1 MRNHLI
7 ALVAG
12 LVLLLAAGAGTA
24 MAQTPVQAA
33 DQSAGSTQSAS
44 STATST
50 QTNPTNRNVD
60 VRIFSPGDNG
70 AVSQSNTSS
79 AASAAGNANQ
89 TVQNAAQS
97 QGGGGQAASQSAD
110 STQTADSTAT
120 SVQNNP
126 SNSNTVVRIDS
137 PGNDG
142 PVTQTNDSQAESAA
156 GNANE
161 TAQNAGQSQ
170 GGGGNGGG
178 VQAADQDA
186 DNEQSASSSASSTQD
201 NPSNSNVSVRINSGG
216 DGGAV
221 EQRNS
226 SGAAS
231 AAGNANATEQDAD
244 QEQGGGGHG
253 GGGVQAAD
261 QSADNEQSAD
271 SSASSTQTDPSNSN
285 VGVRIDSPG
294 DDGDVSQSN
303 ESFAGSAAGNLNL
316 TGQEVEQGYG
326 PVAATVAAASRPLAR
341 TRTTSSPPRP
351 RRPPTQDGATNS
363 NIPVRIG
370 SPGDGGDVS
379 QSNESFAGSLAG
391 NVNLTGQEVEQGY
404 GSGGGN
410 GGGGVQAVGQEA
422 DNEQYAAS
430 EATSTQDGATNSNIP
445 VRIDS
450 PGDDGD
456 VSQSNESFAGSL
468 AGNLN
473 LTGQEVDQDYG
484 GGGNGGGG
492 VQAVG
497 QLAFNDQSAESDAT
511 STQTGATNSNTPVR
525 IGSEGDDGDVTQT
538 NASAALSAALNANLT
553 DQSVAQEYSG
563 GGGVQAVGQLAD
575 SAQDAT
581 SSATSEQEDPTNENA
596 PVRIGS
602 DGGGGDVEQTNA
614 SLAASL
620 AANANETDQDATQL
634 LSGDGGYAGVQALG
648 QLAFNDQAAGSAATS
663 SQSGA
668 TNAAGGV
675 SIAGPGGGGSLT
687 QTNASVALSAA
698 LNLNRLFQAATQRG

>member
-89 TVQNAAQS
+89 TAQNAAQS
-97 QGGGGQAASQSAD
+97 QGGGNGGGGQAASQSAG

-120 SVQNNP
+120 SVQDNP

-137 PGNDG
+137 PGSDG

-161 TAQNAGQSQ
+161 TAQNAGESQ

-178 VQAADQDA
+178 LDAADQDA
-186 DNEQSASSSASSTQD
+186 DNEQSAAS
-201 NPSNSNVSVRINSGG
+201 
-216 DGGAV
+216 
-221 EQRNS
+221 E
-226 SGAAS
+226 
-231 AAGNANATEQDAD
+231 AT
-244 QEQGGGGHG
+244 
-253 GGGVQAAD
+253 
-261 QSADNEQSAD
+261 S
-271 SSASSTQTDPSNSN
+271 
-285 VGVRIDSPG
+285 
-294 DDGDVSQSN
+294 
-303 ESFAGSAAGNLNL
+303 
-316 TGQEVEQGYG
+316 
-326 PVAATVAAASRPLAR
+326 
-341 TRTTSSPPRP
+341 
-351 RRPPTQDGATNS
+351 TQDGATNS
-363 NIPVRIG
+363 NIPVRID
-370 SPGDGGDVS
+370 SSGDDGDLS
-379 QSNESFAGSLAG
+379 QSTESFAGSLAG
-391 NVNLTGQEVEQGY
+391 NLNLTGQEVEQGY

-410 GGGGVQAVGQEA
+410 GGGGVQAVGQDA
-422 DNEQYAAS
+422 DNEQSAAS
-430 EATSTQDGATNSNIP
+430 E
-445 VRIDS
+445 
-450 PGDDGD
+450 
-456 VSQSNESFAGSL
+456 
-468 AGNLN
+468 
-473 LTGQEVDQDYG
+473 
-484 GGGNGGGG
+484 
-492 VQAVG
+492 
-497 QLAFNDQSAESDAT
+497 AT

-538 NASAALSAALNANLT
+538 NASAALSTALNANLT

-575 SAQDAT
+575 SAQDAA

-634 LSGDGGYAGVQALG
+634 LSGNGGYAGVQALG

-675 SIAGPGGGGSLT
+675 SIAGSGGGGSLT

>member
-89 TVQNAAQS
+89 TAQNAAQS
-97 QGGGGQAASQSAD
+97 QGGGNGGGGQAASQSAG

-120 SVQNNP
+120 SVQDNP

-137 PGNDG
+137 PGSDG
-142 PVTQTNDSQAESAA
+142 PVTQTNDSQAE
-156 GNANE
+156 
-161 TAQNAGQSQ
+161 
-170 GGGGNGGG
+170 
-178 VQAADQDA
+178 
-186 DNEQSASSSASSTQD
+186 
-201 NPSNSNVSVRINSGG
+201 
-216 DGGAV
+216 
-221 EQRNS
+221 
-226 SGAAS
+226 S

-271 SSASSTQTDPSNSN
+271 SSASSTQTDPSNGN
-285 VGVRIDSPG
+285 VGVRIHSPG
-294 DDGDVSQSN
+294 DGGDVSQSN

-326 PVAATVAAASRPLAR
+326 
-341 TRTTSSPPRP
+341 
-351 RRPPTQDGATNS
+351 
-363 NIPVRIG
+363 
-370 SPGDGGDVS
+370 
-379 QSNESFAGSLAG
+379 
-391 NVNLTGQEVEQGY
+391 
-404 GSGGGN
+404 SGGGN

-422 DNEQYAAS
+422 SSEQDAVS
-430 EATSTQDGATNSNIP
+430 TATSTQDGATNSNIP

-450 PGDDGD
+450 SGDDGD

-473 LTGQEVDQDYG
+473 LTGQEVEQGYG
-484 GGGNGGGG
+484 SGGGNGGGG

-497 QLAFNDQSAESDAT
+497 QQACIDQSAESDAT
-511 STQTGATNSNTPVR
+511 STQNGATNSNTPVR

-538 NASAALSAALNANLT
+538 NASAALSTALNANLT

-575 SAQDAT
+575 SAQDAA

-602 DGGGGDVEQTNA
+602 DGGAGDVEQTNA

>member
-89 TVQNAAQS
+89 TAQNAAQS
-97 QGGGGQAASQSAD
+97 QGGGNGGGGQAASQSAG

-137 PGNDG
+137 PGDDG

-303 ESFAGSAAGNLNL
+303 ESFAGS
-316 TGQEVEQGYG
+316 
-326 PVAATVAAASRPLAR
+326 
-341 TRTTSSPPRP
+341 
-351 RRPPTQDGATNS
+351 
-363 NIPVRIG
+363 
-370 SPGDGGDVS
+370 
-379 QSNESFAGSLAG
+379 
-391 NVNLTGQEVEQGY
+391 
-404 GSGGGN
+404 
-410 GGGGVQAVGQEA
+410 
-422 DNEQYAAS
+422 
-430 EATSTQDGATNSNIP
+430 
-445 VRIDS
+445 
-450 PGDDGD
+450 
-456 VSQSNESFAGSL
+456 L

-553 DQSVAQEYSG
+553 DQSVAQEYAG

-602 DGGGGDVEQTNA
+602 AGGGGDVEQTNA

-634 LSGDGGYAGVQALG
+634 LSGNGGYAGVQALG

-675 SIAGPGGGGSLT
+675 SIASPGGGGSLT